1 MILNKIQEDC
11 DLINEPFISNDELL
25 GYANEAIESSETAVH
40 TLGIEDVYFLSW
52 DFIYLSPGQSN
63 YNLPADIYANKIRK
77 MFYSNPTQST
87 VTTGT
92 LVSGSAS
99 FTVASAVGL
108 YQGQA
113 VFGTG
118 IPQTTKVI
126 SVVGTTVTI
135 SANATAAGVQT
146 LTFVGLQPIYGARK
160 YEVKKIR
167 NIEDTQYYVYPGN
180 DYSFIIFNLQQSQG
194 GNQLN
199 LYPTPA
205 ETGPLIWTSYIREL
219 HRLTS
224 SLTDPTNVC
233 ELPECVNYLF
243 QYMKWKIAK
252 KRRIPEI
259 VAEEEATLQI
269 EYKLL
274 QETFKEMVPDGN
286 NKVQMDLSSY
296 FNQELDLYY

>member
-1 MILNKIQEDC
+1 
-11 DLINEPFISNDELL
+11 
-25 GYANEAIESSETAVH
+25 
-40 TLGIEDVYFLSW
+40 
-52 DFIYLSPGQSN
+52 
-63 YNLPADIYANKIRK
+63 